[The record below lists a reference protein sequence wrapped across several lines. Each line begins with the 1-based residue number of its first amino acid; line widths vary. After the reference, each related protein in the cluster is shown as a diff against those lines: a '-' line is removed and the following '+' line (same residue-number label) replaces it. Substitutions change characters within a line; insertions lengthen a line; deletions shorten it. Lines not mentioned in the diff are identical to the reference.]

1 MDTNLGVISLT
12 DKQVSNLGSLKD
24 SNIKGFSYW
33 HDSGEVVVVSD
44 TAVDATSLKA
54 AISALPD
61 EYSQEYCISRFDIVE
76 FQTDLANLLP
86 SLSSPN
92 LRWEFAALNTYAT
105 NKDFEGMAGY
115 MDMLVSVG
123 AAQQSDDD
131 AVIAL
136 LTKQG
141 IVL

>member
-1 MDTNLGVISLT
+1 M
-12 DKQVSNLGSLKD
+12 
-24 SNIKGFSYW
+24 
-33 HDSGEVVVVSD
+33 
-44 TAVDATSLKA
+44 
-54 AISALPD
+54 
-61 EYSQEYCISRFDIVE
+61 
-76 FQTDLANLLP
+76 FQTDLANILP
-86 SLSSPN
+86 SLSDPN

-115 MDMLVSVG
+115 MDMLGAAG

-141 IVL
+141 IVI

>member
-1 MDTNLGVISLT
+1 MDTNLGVIDVT
-12 DKQVSNLGSLKD
+12 DKQFSNIDSLKTG
-24 SNIKGFSYW
+24 NIKGFCYW
-33 HDSGEVVVVSD
+33 IDTREMVVVSESSID
-44 TAVDATSLKA
+44 IGSIRTS
-54 AISALPD
+54 IEALPD
-61 EYSQEYCISRFDIVE
+61 EYSQAHFIDAFDIVL

-86 SLSSPN
+86 SLSNSN

-115 MDMLVSVG
+115 MDMLVSAE
-123 AAQQSDDD
+123 AALQTDDD

-141 IVL
+141 IEL